1 MTTALITGATGG
13 LGQAFAQ
20 ALADRRHNLIL
31 TGRSLDALEAL
42 KARLSQQVPVVCIPQ
57 DLSEPGAA
65 VQLYGQ
71 IQSLGLSVDLLIN
84 NAGFGDYGAFG
95 DRDRQQLTAM
105 LQVNVTALVELTH
118 LVLQEMCPRRQGT
131 IINVSSIAAFQ
142 PLPYLA
148 VYAASKAFV
157 RHFSEAL
164 WAEVKPLGIRV
175 LAVCPGPTATQ
186 FFARAD
192 MLRNPGLIAR
202 QDTPEQVVAET
213 LAALNTD
220 VATVIPGQPANRFL
234 ALAGRLVPRQ
244 WLVQQLEP
252 RFRPP
257 TQ

>member
-1 MTTALITGATGG
+1 MATTLITGATGG

-20 ALADRRHNLIL
+20 ALADRQHALIL
-31 TGRSLDALEAL
+31 TGRRLDTLEEL
-42 KARLSQQVPVVCIPQ
+42 KTQLSTQVPVVGIPQ
-57 DLSEPGAA
+57 DLSEPNAA
-65 VQLYGQ
+65 LRLYEQ
-71 IQSLGLSVDLLIN
+71 IQSLGLTVDVLVN

-105 LQVNVTALVELTH
+105 LQVNITALVELTH
-118 LVLQEMCPRRQGT
+118 LVLQEMRSRRQGT
-131 IINVSSIAAFQ
+131 IINVSSIAACQ

-175 LAVCPGPTATQ
+175 LGVCPGPTATD
-186 FFARAD
+186 FFERAD
-192 MLRNPGLIAR
+192 MLRNPALLAR

-213 LAALNTD
+213 LAALQTD

>member
-31 TGRSLDALEAL
+31 TGRSLDTLAAL
-42 KARLSQQVPVVCIPQ
+42 KSRLSRQVAVVCLPQ

-65 VQLYGQ
+65 VRLYEQ
-71 IQSLGLSVDLLIN
+71 IQVLGLRVDMLIN

-95 DRDRQQLTAM
+95 ERDRQQLMDM
-105 LQVNVTALVELTH
+105 LQVNIAALVELTH
-118 LVLQEMCPRRQGT
+118 LVLQEMRSRRQGT

-164 WAEVKPLGIRV
+164 WAEVKPWGIRV
-175 LAVCPGPTATQ
+175 LAVCPGPTATN
-186 FFARAD
+186 FFERAD
-192 MLRNPGLIAR
+192 MTRNPTLIAQ
-202 QDTPEQVVAET
+202 QDKPEQVVA
-213 LAALNTD
+213 
-220 VATVIPGQPANRFL
+220 
-234 ALAGRLVPRQ
+234 
-244 WLVQQLEP
+244 
-252 RFRPP
+252 
-257 TQ
+257 